1 MNLELDAGVPG
12 MHPTFAE
19 LGFEDPA
26 RRVTD
31 VDGVRS
37 FVRLDLW
44 QDLEEHRCV
53 RSCIRFPDPLIN
65 PWLSDAVTQPG
76 KAADAYR
83 TRPELFDVVLS
94 SLRRADRLSNA
105 LLD

>member
-1 MNLELDAGVPG
+1 MWIERGVNLELDAGVPG

-44 QDLEEHRCV
+44 QDLEEQRCV
-53 RSCIRFPDPLIN
+53 RSCIRFPDP
-65 PWLSDAVTQPG
+65 DQPCG
-76 KAADAYR
+76 FTSR
-83 TRPELFDVVLS
+83 CVRC
-94 SLRRADRLSNA
+94 
-105 LLD
+105 